1 MGSDQDFFSLGLENL
16 NNEACTVSG
25 LDYPYG
31 EKSSLNLFVSV
42 YAFMHHQFYLLFD
55 IHDVT
60 GRQPLRFPVTLSSL
74 DLSVIPPFLPVG
86 QVPQPVNT
94 LVALPRP

>member
-42 YAFMHHQFYLLFD
+42 YAFCLYFLCTISSICFLTSM
-55 IHDVT
+55 
-60 GRQPLRFPVTLSSL
+60 TLQAGSH
-74 DLSVIPPFLPVG
+74 
-86 QVPQPVNT
+86 
-94 LVALPRP
+94 